1 MLPIALIVDRD
12 ADTRS
17 MYADYLRLE
26 SWDSEEAADGRDA
39 FVKALTR
46 RHDVIVTETRLQFV
60 SGYDLCRLLKHH
72 RTTAGI
78 PIVVVTCDVFDSDL
92 DRAHRAGADV
102 VLTKPCLPD
111 RLVLA
116 LNRQVARD
124 TTLLTPPRGLSK
136 TRVPGGVPLSCP
148 SCVRT
153 LVYLEGVNAPGA
165 DYYVC
170 PWGCGTFKYPRQAH

>member
-26 SWDSEEAADGRDA
+26 SRDSEEAADGRDA

-46 RHDVIVTETRLQFV
+46 RHDVIVTETRLRFI

-78 PIVVVTCDVFDSDL
+78 RSSSS
-92 DRAHRAGADV
+92 
-102 VLTKPCLPD
+102 
-111 RLVLA
+111 LA
-116 LNRQVARD
+116 M
-124 TTLLTPPRGLSK
+124 SS
-136 TRVPGGVPLSCP
+136 TRISTVHIGPGPTSC
-148 SCVRT
+148 
-153 LVYLEGVNAPGA
+153 
-165 DYYVC
+165 
-170 PWGCGTFKYPRQAH
+170 